1 MKQRLFFPILVLML
15 MGINGCNVGP
25 KPVQY
30 GTDGCHYCSMTIVD
44 RQHAA
49 QLVTT
54 KGKAFKFDAIECM
67 MHHLQEA
74 DHGKVALFLVA
85 DYNNPGELIDATSA
99 TYLISRGIPSPMGE
113 YLTAFGDLEAA
124 QQAQSVHDG
133 ELLGWQELLGRFP

>member
-1 MKQRLFFPILVLML
+1 MKRRLYFPILVLML

-67 MHHLQEA
+67 MHHLQEL
-74 DHGKVALFLVA
+74 DQEDVAMFLVT
-85 DYNNPGELIDATSA
+85 DYDKPGELIDATA
-99 TYLISRGIPSPMGE
+99 AIYLISSGIPSPMGE
-113 YLTAFGDLEAA
+113 YLTAFADQKAA
-124 QQAQSVHDG
+124 QQAQSAHEG
-133 ELLGWQELLGRFP
+133 ELLGWQELLLRFP